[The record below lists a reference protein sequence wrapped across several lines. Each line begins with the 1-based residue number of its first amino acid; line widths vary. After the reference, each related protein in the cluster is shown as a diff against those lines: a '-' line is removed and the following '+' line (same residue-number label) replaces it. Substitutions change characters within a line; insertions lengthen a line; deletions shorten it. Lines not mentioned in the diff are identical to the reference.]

1 MKYIKKGFSFL
12 TDPGRSFDAEKNTNL
27 NDAFKYLLILAVIT
41 AVLGAIVAAFWTTF
55 AYTFIPPGSIPPEA
69 TGFMNPPVIFVTSLV
84 AGYVGAII
92 TSVIWSLWLHLWAYV
107 LGAKN
112 GLAQTMKSVFYGGT
126 PNYLL
131 GWIPFINFIAAIW
144 SFVLAGMGLMRFHG
158 ITGGKA
164 ALSIIIALV
173 IPLVIGFAILAAF
186 LIPMIATFSGLQPGT
201 IPGF

>member
-1 MKYIKKGFSFL
+1 MKHIKKGFSFL
-12 TDPGRSFDAEKNTNL
+12 TDPGRSFDAEKDTNL
-27 NDAFKYLLILAVIT
+27 NDAFKYLLVLAIIT
-41 AVLGAIVAAFWTTF
+41 AVLGAIISVFWSTF
-55 AYTFIPPGSIPPEA
+55 AYSFIPAGAIPPEA
-69 TGFMNPPVIFVTSLV
+69 LGFMGAPVIFVTSLV
-84 AGYVGAII
+84 GGYVGAII
-92 TSVIWSLWLHLWAYV
+92 ASFIWGLWLHLWAYV

-144 SFVLAGMGLMRFHG
+144 SFVLTGMGLMRFHG

-173 IPLVIGFAILAAF
+173 IPLVIGFAILVAF
-186 LIPMIATFSGLQPGT
+186 LIPMIATFSGLQPGM